1 MDKFLKE
8 LIAKKEARLNEIR
21 EAIKNSNDINEV
33 RSLGAEKESVENEIA
48 EARAQLSA
56 LDTRGNFNPIA
67 TYGNKENNVEA
78 NIEYRMAFAKFVVN
92 GTKIPT
98 ELRAN
103 TLTTDVGTVIP
114 ENLLP
119 NIITTIESFGMVL
132 PLITKTSYAVGQT
145 IAIDG
150 AKPVASWVAEGAT
163 SDKQKKTLSGTIVFG
178 AFKLRCEISFSQ
190 EVSVQTLP
198 AFEALFVKQVGE
210 AMAKAIEEKV
220 VSANNGTSAPTG
232 ILYNASNNDK
242 AVNKALGYDTLC
254 EAEGL
259 LPVEYEAGAKW
270 FMSKPTFMAIYGL
283 TDQNGQPIG
292 RVNYGIGGKP
302 ERYLL
307 GREVVITP
315 YIANHGVAEAGTVV
329 AFLFNPSDYV
339 LNTSY
344 DLGIQRKQD
353 WDTEDHYVKAVMSVD
368 GKVIDRN
375 SLVVV
380 KKSA

>member
-1 MDKFLKE
+1 MKKFLQD
-8 LIAKKEARLNEIR
+8 LIAKKEARCNELKQL
-21 EAIKNSNDINEV
+21 IKNSNSLDEV
-33 RSLGAEKESVENEIA
+33 RSLGAEKEALENEIV
-48 EARAQLSA
+48 EARNQLSKA
-56 LDTRGNFNPIA
+56 DTNTFNPVA
-67 TYGNKENNVEA
+67 TYGLRSNENENV
-78 NIEYRMAFAKFVVN
+78 EYRMAFAKYVVN

-103 TLTTDVGTVIP
+103 TLTGDVQTVIP

-119 NIITTIESFGMVL
+119 QIITTIESYGMVL
-132 PLITKTSYAVGQT
+132 PLITRTSYAVGQT
-145 IAIDG
+145 IALDG

-198 AFEALFVKQVGE
+198 AFEALFIKQVGE

-220 VSANNGTSAPTG
+220 VSANNGSAAPTG
-232 ILYNASNNDK
+232 ILYNAANNDQ
-242 AVNKALGYDTLC
+242 AVAKELDYATLC
-254 EAEGL
+254 EIEGL
-259 LPVEYEAGAKW
+259 IPEEHEAGAKW
-270 FMSKPTFMAIYGL
+270 FMSKATFMAIQAL
-283 TDQNGQPIG
+283 VDSNGQPIA
-292 RVNYGIGGKP
+292 RVNYGLAGKH
-302 ERYLL
+302 ERYVL

-315 YIANHGVAEAGTVV
+315 YLANYNTAEASEVV
-329 AFLFNPSDYV
+329 AFVFTPSDYV

-344 DLGIQRKQD
+344 NLGIQRKQD

-368 GKVIDRN
+368 GKVIDRT

-380 KKSA
+380 KKA

>member
-1 MDKFLKE
+1 MEKYLKD
-8 LIAKKEARLNEIR
+8 LIAKKEARLNEVR
-21 EAIKNSNDINEV
+21 ELIKNSQDINEV
-33 RSLGAEKESVENEIA
+33 RSLGTEKEAIENEIN
-48 EARAQLSA
+48 EARSQLSKVNSKPA
-56 LDTRGNFNPIA
+56 MDVLA
-67 TYGNKENNVEA
+67 TYGVRSNENKDNV
-78 NIEYRMAFAKFVVN
+78 EYRMAFAKYVVN
-92 GTKIPT
+92 GTKIPA

-103 TLTTDVGTVIP
+103 TLTGDVSSVIP

-119 NIITTIESFGMVL
+119 NIITTIENYGMVL
-132 PLITKTSYAVGQT
+132 PLITKTSYAVGQS
-145 IAIDG
+145 IPVDG
-150 AKPVASWVAEGAT
+150 AKPTASWVNEGAT
-163 SDKQKKTLSGTIVFG
+163 SDKQKKTMGGTIVFG

-220 VSANNGTSAPTG
+220 VSDNNGAAAPTG
-232 ILYNASNNDK
+232 ILYNAAGND
-242 AVNKALGYDTLC
+242 ASVSEELSYETLC
-254 EAEGL
+254 AIEGL
-259 LPVEYEAGAKW
+259 LPEQYEAGTKW
-270 FMSKPTFMAIYGL
+270 FMSKATFMSIYAL
-283 TDQNGQPIG
+283 TDGSGQPIG

-302 ERYLL
+302 ERYIL
-307 GREVVITP
+307 GREVVVTP
-315 YIANHGVAEAGTVV
+315 YVANYNTAEAGTPV
-329 AFLFNPSDYV
+329 AFLFNPADYV

-380 KKSA
+380 KKHA